1 MIAGKRYQGLISDVW
16 SCGIILYAMSC
27 GYLPF
32 EDPNTNKLYKKI
44 LNCDYLIPGF
54 ITSSCKDLIKKILNT
69 DPTSRYTIKEIRS
82 HEWFNQVKSFEMEG
96 IVVGK
101 ENIPVIDDVL
111 QVMMRDAAANGDGT
125 IDPNYY
131 NQAVIHI

>member
-1 MIAGKRYQGLISDVW
+1 MIAGKRYQGLNSDIW

-54 ITSSCKDLIKKILNT
+54 ISTGCKDLIRKILNT
-69 DPTSRYTIKEIRS
+69 DPEKRISIKEIRL
-82 HEWFNQVKSFEMEG
+82 HEWYTQVKPHDMDG
-96 IVVGK
+96 IVIGK
-101 ENIPVIDDVL
+101 DPIPIIDEALQSMIRDVTTTT
-111 QVMMRDAAANGDGT
+111 Q
-125 IDPNYY
+125 
-131 NQAVIHI
+131 